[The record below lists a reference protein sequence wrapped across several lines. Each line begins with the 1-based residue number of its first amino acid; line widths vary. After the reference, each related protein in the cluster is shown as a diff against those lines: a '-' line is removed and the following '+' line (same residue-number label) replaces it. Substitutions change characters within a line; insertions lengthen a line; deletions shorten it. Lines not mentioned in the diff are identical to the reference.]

1 MLTNFT
7 KAVFLVLM
15 ATALVT
21 VSGCG
26 SDDAGTNPDNPTVP
40 VLTTATVI
48 DVTQTTAQCGGNVT
62 SDGGAAVTARGV
74 CWSTDSLPTIADSET
89 TDSSGTG
96 SYVSAIS
103 GLTAN
108 TPYYV
113 RAYATNSA
121 GTGYGEERSFT
132 TESQSGPDSTGTVTD
147 YDGNVYQTVKIGDQ
161 WWMAENL
168 KVIHYRNGDS
178 LPNVTDG
185 GTWTYLTSG
194 AYCAYG
200 NDANNVAV
208 YGRLYN
214 WYAVVDSR
222 GIAPQGWHVPTDD
235 DWKQLEMY
243 LGMSQADAD
252 LIGQRGTDEGDK
264 LKEAGTSHWNSPNT
278 GATNETGFSA
288 LPGGHRYSNGNFF
301 NLGAYAN
308 FWSSTEGTS
317 NYVLDRLLI
326 VNYSGISRYQDDK
339 RFGYSV
345 RCVKD

>member
-1 MLTNFT
+1 MCDRKPFKLILSVITTFTVLFVCGCSSDDSSTNSDNPSVPILST
-7 KAVFLVLM
+7 
-15 ATALVT
+15 TT
-21 VSGCG
+21 VS
-26 SDDAGTNPDNPTVP
+26 A
-40 VLTTATVI
+40 I
-48 DVTQTTAQCGGNVT
+48 TQTSAQSGGNIT
-62 SDGGAAVTARGV
+62 SDGGAAVSVRGV
-74 CWSTDSLPTIADSET
+74 CWGTGNTPTIVDNVT
-89 TDSSGTG
+89 TDGIGTG
-96 SYVSAIS
+96 SFTSS
-103 GLTAN
+103 LTGLTAG

-113 RAYATNSA
+113 RAYATNSV
-121 GTGYGEERSFT
+121 GTGYGNIQSFS
-132 TESQSGPDSTGTVTD
+132 TEAPATVTD
-147 YDGNVYQTVKIGDQ
+147 IDGNSYNTVTIGSQ
-161 WWMAENL
+161 VWMVENL
-168 KVIHYRNGDS
+168 KVTHYRNGDEI
-178 LPNVTDG
+178 PNVTDG
-185 GTWTYLTSG
+185 STWNYLTTG
-194 AYCAYG
+194 AQCAYG
-200 NDANNVAV
+200 NDANNVAS

-214 WYAVVDSR
+214 WYAVDDSR
-222 GIAPQGWHVPTDD
+222 GIAPQGWHVPTDE

-326 VNYSGISRYQDDK
+326 VNYSGIARYQDDK

-345 RCVKD
+345 RCVRD